1 MKTYRIRTATGL
13 MLSIQADGIRTEEN
27 RVLFYTGTELVAV
40 VVDPEIVE
48 LVVPAT

>member
-1 MKTYRIRTATGL
+1 MKTYRVRSSSGCIFP
-13 MLSIQADGIRTEEN
+13 IQADCIRTEEN